1 MKKNLSTLSNK
12 AVVLFTG
19 IFLLIM
25 FVSGP
30 AFSLDKIRVSHQPC
44 KHALPTVMGI
54 ERGWF
59 KELGLEVSFHYFA
72 AGMSQ
77 VEAGI
82 AGEWDVGAM
91 GSPPALFGGVKY
103 GLQTI
108 GASITQ
114 ELIEW
119 LLIKK
124 EDQKAFKANPKEWIK
139 GKTILVTTIS
149 TGHYQLLGNLK
160 KWGLS
165 EKDVKI
171 VHMGPSGIL
180 SAFMAGEGDVY
191 QAWAP
196 WCYLLQSKGA
206 VKIADGA
213 TGGITIPG
221 AIVATPKFAKEN
233 PDLVAKWLQGYLRG
247 VLYEYEHPG
256 EAAKYLQAY
265 YKKLGLDIAY
275 SSCLEEMRS
284 EPKFPIYDQ
293 LRLMERH
300 DGQLSKMDQY
310 MSDLA
315 GFFVSQGRL
324 DEAPDVS
331 KFITDKYM
339 RIAAKNMEKTSDE
352 EVEFK
357 VFGVKK

>member
-1 MKKNLSTLSNK
+1 MRKILSKMYCKIFMVFAGTILLSL
-12 AVVLFTG
+12 VL
-19 IFLLIM
+19 
-25 FVSGP
+25 SG
-30 AFSLDKIRVSHQPC
+30 AALSMDKIRVSHQPC

-54 ERGWF
+54 EKGWF
-59 KELGLEVSFHYFA
+59 KEIGLDVSFHYFA

-82 AGEWDVGAM
+82 GGEWDVGAM

-108 GASITQ
+108 GTSITQ

-119 LLIKK
+119 LLIKE
-124 EDQKAFKANPKEWIK
+124 EDQKAFKTNPKEWLK

-160 KWGLS
+160 RWGLS

-180 SAFMAGEGDVY
+180 SAFVAGEGDVY

-196 WCYLLQSKGA
+196 WCYILQSKGA

-221 AIVATPKFAKEN
+221 ALVATPKFAKEH
-233 PDLVAKWLQGYLRG
+233 PELVAKWLEVYLRG

-256 EAAKYLQAY
+256 DAAKYLQAY

-300 DGQLSKMDQY
+300 GGQPSKLDNWMTN
-310 MSDLA
+310 LA
-315 GFFVSQGRL
+315 NFFVSQGKL
-324 DEAPDVS
+324 DETPDVT

-339 RIAAKNMEKTSDE
+339 KITAENMEKAPAG
-352 EVEFK
+352 EVVFK
-357 VFGVKK
+357 VFGMKK

>member
-1 MKKNLSTLSNK
+1 MRANLSTMSNK
-12 AVVLFTG
+12 LAVLFVS
-19 IFLLIM
+19 ILLIA
-25 FVSGP
+25 FLAGP
-30 AFSLDKIRVSHQPC
+30 AFSLDKLRVSHQPS
-44 KHALPTVMGI
+44 KHALPSIMAI
-54 ERGWF
+54 EKGWF
-59 KELGLEVSFHYFA
+59 KELGLDVSFHYFA

-91 GSPPALFGGVKY
+91 GSPPALFGGVKF
-103 GLQTI
+103 GLETI

-124 EDQKAFKANPKEWIK
+124 NDQEAFKANPKQWLK
-139 GKTILVTTIS
+139 GKTILTTTIS

-165 EKDVKI
+165 EKEVKI
-171 VHMGPSGIL
+171 VHMGPEAIL
-180 SAFMAGEGDVY
+180 SAFVAGEGDVY

-196 WCYLLQSKGA
+196 FCYLLESKGA
-206 VKIADGA
+206 VKIADGSTA
-213 TGGITIPG
+213 GITIPG
-221 AIVATPKFAKEN
+221 ALVATPKFGKEH

-247 VLYEYEHPG
+247 VLYEYQYPG

-265 YKKLGLDIAY
+265 YNKLGLNISY

-284 EPKFPIYDQ
+284 EPKFAIYDQ
-293 LRLMERH
+293 LRLMDRH
-300 DGQLSKMDQY
+300 DGQKSKLDQY
-310 MSDLA
+310 MLDLA
-315 GFFVSQGRL
+315 EFFMAQGSL
-324 DEAPDVS
+324 DKAPDVT

-339 RIAAKNMEKTSDE
+339 KIAAENMEKTSLVDA
-352 EVEFK
+352 EFK
-357 VFGVKK
+357 VFGVK

>member
-1 MKKNLSTLSNK
+1 MRTNFSTMSNK
-12 AVVLFTG
+12 VM
-19 IFLLIM
+19 LLLASILLVAFM
-25 FVSGP
+25 AGP
-30 AFSLDKIRVSHQPC
+30 AFSLDKVRASHQPT
-44 KHALPTVMGI
+44 KHALPSIMAI
-54 ERGWF
+54 EKGWF
-59 KELGLEVSFHYFA
+59 KELGLDVSFHYFA

-119 LLIKK
+119 LLIKEK
-124 EDQKAFKANPKEWIK
+124 DQAAFKANPKQWLK
-139 GKTILVTTIS
+139 GKTILTTTIS
-149 TGHYQLLGNLK
+149 TGHYQLLGNLT

-171 VHMGPSGIL
+171 VHMGPAAIL
-180 SAFMAGEGDVY
+180 SAFVAGEGDVY

-196 WCYLLQSKGA
+196 WCYLLESKGA
-206 VKIADGA
+206 VKIADGSTA
-213 TGGITIPG
+213 GITIPG
-221 AIVATPKFAKEN
+221 ALVASPKFANER

-247 VLYEYEHPG
+247 VLYEYQYPG

-265 YKKLGLDIAY
+265 YNKLGLDISY

-293 LRLMERH
+293 LRLMARQN
-300 DGQLSKMDQY
+300 GQKSRLDQY
-310 MSDLA
+310 MLDLA
-315 GFFVSQGRL
+315 GFFVAQGRL
-324 DEAPDVS
+324 DKAPDVT

-339 RIAAKNMEKTSDE
+339 KIAAENMEKTSLE
-352 EVEFK
+352 NAEFK
-357 VFGVKK
+357 VFGVK

>member
-1 MKKNLSTLSNK
+1 MKTHLLTLPK
-12 AVVLFTG
+12 KVVVL
-19 IFLLIM
+19 IASILLVVFM
-25 FVSGP
+25 AGP
-30 AFSLDKIRVSHQPC
+30 AFSLEKIRVSHQPC
-44 KHALPTVMGI
+44 KHALPTVMAI
-54 ERGWF
+54 EKGWF
-59 KELGLEVSFHYFA
+59 KELGIEVSFHYFA

-91 GSPPALFGGVKY
+91 GTPPALFGGVKY
-103 GLQTI
+103 GLETI

-119 LLIKK
+119 LLIKEK
-124 EDQKAFKANPKEWIK
+124 DQKAFKANPKEWLK

-171 VHMGPSGIL
+171 VHMGPAAIL
-180 SAFMAGEGDVY
+180 SAFVAGEGDVY

-221 AIVATPKFAKEN
+221 ALVATPKFAKER
-233 PDLVAKWLQGYLRG
+233 PDLVAKWLEGYLRG
-247 VLYEYEHPG
+247 VLYEYQHPG

-293 LRLMERH
+293 LRLMERK
-300 DGQLSKMDQY
+300 DGQPSEMDQY
-310 MSDLA
+310 ISDLA
-315 GFFVSQGRL
+315 GFFVLQGKL
-324 DEAPDVS
+324 KKAPDVT

-339 RIAAKNMEKTSDE
+339 KIAAENMEKTSIDE
-352 EVEFK
+352 AKFK
-357 VFGVKK
+357 VFGIKK